1 MLKNRRLENSF
12 IGGTDR
18 KMGNH
23 VLIQSTV
30 LEDVFAQSVTIVLP
44 H

>member
-18 KMGNH
+18 KMENH